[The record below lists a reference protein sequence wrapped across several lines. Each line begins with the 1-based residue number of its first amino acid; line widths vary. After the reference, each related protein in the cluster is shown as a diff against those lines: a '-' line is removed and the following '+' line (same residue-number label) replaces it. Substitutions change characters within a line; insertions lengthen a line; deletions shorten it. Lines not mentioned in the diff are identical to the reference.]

1 MKFKWFVF
9 TVGLTTK
16 DETVEMTVRN
26 YIYFPYNS
34 LNLSCLS
41 QKF

>member
-26 YIYFPYNS
+26 YIFPTIV
-34 LNLSCLS
+34 
-41 QKF
+41 